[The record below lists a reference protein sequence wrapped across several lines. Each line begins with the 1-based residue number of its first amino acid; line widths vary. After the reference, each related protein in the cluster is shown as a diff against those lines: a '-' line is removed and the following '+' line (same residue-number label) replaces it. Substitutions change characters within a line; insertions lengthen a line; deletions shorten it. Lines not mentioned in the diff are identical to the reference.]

1 MAINDEV
8 ISLTIAISRL
18 KDKNTSSVETNR
30 KRKLQ
35 LIDYQEQL
43 SNRSNVISQS
53 KGQYDET
60 ILNSTNAKQIHDQ
73 SENDVKSLTA
83 SIDKIY
89 QEYLEYAQNSEE
101 VEIPQE
107 MVEEHFNLSNT
118 VRLQEFAVEAKK
130 TALSH
135 CAELLRNQDTL
146 YEEAEEEI
154 QRIEPLKEELMA
166 KFKAIEE
173 RSLKATKS
181 ITSTPCDQLLEEKKV
196 VIHLEKDVE
205 KLEKKYNRE
214 QVSYDDEINE
224 SQEILNEQLKQ
235 LKARHHKLTVLR
247 SSIMNEEEAIDR
259 RINKNDRMT
268 AGTSIASSMANM
280 QQKMAQTLVDNIFK
294 KLQKRLTDADKLNG
308 ELAGKEIEYRKEN
321 DKRKQE
327 YSQKILTVKQLSEAY
342 DIFERMQADVAAGI
356 NDIDILKKTIIDLDY
371 EINKVQRA
379 NAICQATQQTIN
391 NQQTLS
397 IPRKVDL
404 QAREDQYNGYA
415 AKIEE
420 YKNQVENRQQ
430 QIENKEKEL
439 NEREENIK
447 AREEEARQLEKKLSA
462 LLSQFDTQYY
472 QFTINQVINDKLL
485 YA

>member
-1 MAINDEV
+1 MSSVSSERQTRSPSPTKSRSSRSIFDFSSYNFEDPIQSDLKIIHHKEKEVMAINDEV

-146 YEEAEEEI
+146 Y
-154 QRIEPLKEELMA
+154 
-166 KFKAIEE
+166 
-173 RSLKATKS
+173 
-181 ITSTPCDQLLEEKKV
+181 
-196 VIHLEKDVE
+196 
-205 KLEKKYNRE
+205 
-214 QVSYDDEINE
+214 
-224 SQEILNEQLKQ
+224 
-235 LKARHHKLTVLR
+235 
-247 SSIMNEEEAIDR
+247 
-259 RINKNDRMT
+259 
-268 AGTSIASSMANM
+268 
-280 QQKMAQTLVDNIFK
+280 
-294 KLQKRLTDADKLNG
+294 
-308 ELAGKEIEYRKEN
+308 
-321 DKRKQE
+321 
-327 YSQKILTVKQLSEAY
+327 
-342 DIFERMQADVAAGI
+342 
-356 NDIDILKKTIIDLDY
+356 
-371 EINKVQRA
+371 
-379 NAICQATQQTIN
+379 
-391 NQQTLS
+391 
-397 IPRKVDL
+397 
-404 QAREDQYNGYA
+404 
-415 AKIEE
+415 
-420 YKNQVENRQQ
+420 
-430 QIENKEKEL
+430 
-439 NEREENIK
+439 
-447 AREEEARQLEKKLSA
+447 
-462 LLSQFDTQYY
+462 
-472 QFTINQVINDKLL
+472 
-485 YA
+485 